1 MQTWLWSLGQEDPLE
16 REWKPT
22 PVFFPGESHG
32 QRSMVGDNS
41 PWARKES
48 DTTERLS
55 IMSSS
60 SLPCEAFLQGLT
72 QGKPFMNLPG
82 KRQLLPSS
90 SSQLPV
96 LFSVNLPFI
105 VIKLFTCLPHKAAN
119 SRKINFS
126 PPVLI
131 SWQVHSRYMK
141 LLLTL
146 VCIFFYNSLFWL
158 VNLIL

>member
-1 MQTWLWSLGQEDPLE
+1 MQVPSLGGEDPWS
-16 REWKPT
+16 RAWQTT
-22 PVFFPGESHG
+22 PVFLPGESHG
-32 QRSMVGDNS
+32 QRSLVGDNS
-41 PWARKES
+41 PWAHRES
-48 DTTERLS
+48 DTTERLNT
-55 IMSSS
+55 MPSS
-60 SLPCEAFLQGLT
+60 SLPCEAFIQGLT
-72 QGKPFMNLPG
+72 QGKPFMNLPD

-90 SSQLPV
+90 NSQLPV

-131 SWQVHSRYMK
+131 SWQVHSRYIK

-146 VCIFFYNSLFWL
+146 VCIF
-158 VNLIL
+158 LIIHYSG